1 MKTQIK
7 KHKAL
12 FILPLGLLPFVV
24 LIFYILGGG
33 SGESDKPSISNQGGA
48 NYQLP
53 DANRDIPILDKQ
65 EAYRQIKEEEPQKAL
80 QLNIETSQTL
90 TPLELTE
97 NVASVD
103 VNEVLLAH
111 VKKQEQLS
119 REALQNKTQDVH
131 SGRDEKES
139 KTHVETWKKK
149 DISSN
154 HQRTRKQTVS
164 PKQTTQVRMGQG
176 TTIELEELEE
186 LIDEHEHLIRQNDSL
201 SKQLQKSQA
210 IKKSRP
216 QTGFEVQLKSTIGFE
231 QASLPVKSIKAQVV
245 EDTKVLSGNR
255 VMLRLMSDTRINDLT
270 IPEGTIIYGLC
281 KTTNERLQLQ
291 ITSLPYQDHFL
302 PVSLSVYDLDGIKGL
317 YVPDNVN
324 LKVYKDVAGDVNPSE
339 LFTPGDNPLS
349 YMGINAAADLSKTMI
364 KRVKLKRVYL
374 RKNTVLILKND

>member
-33 SGESDKPSISNQGGA
+33 SGESDKVSSNIQGGA

-53 DANRDIPILDKQ
+53 DANRDIAILDKQ

-80 QLNIETSQTL
+80 HLNIDTSQTL

-119 REALQNKTQDVH
+119 REALQNKTQGVH
-131 SGRDEKES
+131 SGRDGKES

-149 DISSN
+149 DMSSN
-154 HQRTRKQTVS
+154 HQYTRKQTT
-164 PKQTTQVRMGQG
+164 PPRQNTQVHLGQG

-186 LIDEHEHLIRQNDSL
+186 LIDEHEQLIRQNDSL
-201 SKQLQKSQA
+201 SKQIQRSQA
-210 IKKSRP
+210 IKQPRP
-216 QTGFEVQLKSTIGFE
+216 QAGFEVQLKTTIDFE

-255 VMLRLMSDTRINDLT
+255 VMLRLMNDTRINGRT

-281 KTTNERLQLQ
+281 KTANERLQLQ
-291 ITSLPYQDHFL
+291 ITSLPFLDHFL
-302 PVSLSVYDLDGIKGL
+302 PVSLSAWDLDGIKGL

-324 LKVYKDVAGDVNPSE
+324 RKVYKDVAGDVNPSVF
-339 LFTPGDNPLS
+339 FTPGDNPLS